1 MANGIQDLT
10 SIMTQ
15 GGREDIPQPMMG
27 GGLGGM
33 MPPQT
38 PPMSPPDMG
47 GMPPEMGGV
56 SPEMMMAEQMPME
69 EEPVSVEEDSVQLA
83 GAVMERAGNDPETA
97 VAILD
102 GAAGLIMQSVQ
113 QEPMMAASG
122 KYMKPK
128 YAANGEY
135 LGDESDTLRQMI
147 MDRLKNSPITSMTD
161 VTRGQG
167 MILNE
172 GDLMGMGRTMSDA
185 EKDRALKGFN
195 DKAMEAIS
203 LLDTEAAKRGITD
216 IRQGFFDPETGEIT
230 EVDKDLRLEK
240 FFEAYE
246 KDPDGFSKDAEYYN
260 MLEDERKKAAERAKL
275 YRSR

>member
-1 MANGIQDLT
+1 
-10 SIMTQ
+10 MTQ

-27 GGLGGM
+27 GGLGAM

-47 GMPPEMGGV
+47 GMPPD
-56 SPEMMMAEQMPME
+56 MMMAEQMPME
-69 EEPVSVEEDSVQLA
+69 EEPMSIEQDA
-83 GAVMERAGNDPETA
+83 GALAEAVVGRAQGDIGAA

-102 GAAGLIMQSVQ
+102 TAKAMLVESTQ
-113 QEPMMAASG
+113 QDPMMMEQDPMMMAHGGPMYAMGG

-128 YAANGEY
+128 YAAEGEY
-135 LGDESDTLRQMI
+135 LGEESDTLRQMI
-147 MDRLKNSPITSMTD
+147 MDRIQNSPITSMAD

-172 GDLMGMGRTMSDA
+172 GDLMGMGRTLSD
-185 EKDRALKGFN
+185 EDIEMLMRMNSQTGRTLS
-195 DKAMEAIS
+195 DEDMEAIRRGA
-203 LLDTEAAKRGITD
+203 EAV
-216 IRQGFFDPETGEIT
+216 TGA
-230 EVDKDLRLEK
+230 DKDLRLEK

>member
-15 GGREDIPQPMMG
+15 GGREDIPQTMMGGMPPDMG
-27 GGLGGM
+27 GGLGAM
-33 MPPQT
+33 MPQQSA
-38 PPMSPPDMG
+38 PMPPPDMG
-47 GMPPEMGGV
+47 GVSPDMGGV

-69 EEPVSVEEDSVQLA
+69 QEPVSIEEDSIQLA
-83 GAVMERAGNDPETA
+83 GAVMERANEDPQTA
-97 VAILD
+97 VAILE
-102 GAAGLIMQSVQ
+102 GAAGLIMESTQ
-113 QEPMMAASG
+113 QDPMMMAQDPMIMEQDPMMMAHGGPMYAMGG

-135 LGDESDTLRQMI
+135 LSDENDTLRQMI
-147 MDRLKNSPITSMTD
+147 MDRLQNSPITSMTD

-185 EKDRALKGFN
+185 EKDKALKGFN
-195 DKAMEAIS
+195 DKAMEAI
-203 LLDTEAAKRGITD
+203 RGITD
-216 IRQGFFDPETGEIT
+216 
-230 EVDKDLRLEK
+230 DKDLRL
-240 FFEAYE
+240 
-246 KDPDGFSKDAEYYN
+246 DMGLDAEYYN
-260 MLEDERKKAAERAKL
+260 MLEDERKRKEASERAKA